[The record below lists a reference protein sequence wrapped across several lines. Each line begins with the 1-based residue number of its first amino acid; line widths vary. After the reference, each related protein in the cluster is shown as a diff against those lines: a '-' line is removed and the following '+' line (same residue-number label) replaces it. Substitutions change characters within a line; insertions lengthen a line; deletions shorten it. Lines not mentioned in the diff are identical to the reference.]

1 MSALSLPVHDAKIVA
16 AENELI
22 VPRYPRISI
31 GRFSCS
37 IVVFAIGIAFALPL
51 LWMVLASFDKTA
63 SWDVKWPDWTLKN
76 FSVVLAQGGLHPLLN
91 SFYLASVAT
100 IASTIFA
107 VLAAYPLARR
117 EVPFKQT
124 YLLVTLFA
132 SGLPVTVMLVPLY
145 QMYVE
150 LGLADSLFW
159 TGMFLAA
166 SSIPFSMWL
175 MKNFIE
181 SVPYELEE
189 AAMME
194 GAGSLRVLCQVVL
207 PLIVPGLAVTAIIC
221 FANAWGAFAV
231 PLVLNF
237 SSGSTPGAIAIYQF
251 QSAFTIQIGPLA
263 AYSLMFSIPVLVLYL
278 LVSRHLRGA
287 YSFGG
292 GLKG

>member
-1 MSALSLPVHDAKIVA
+1 MSAGSA
-16 AENELI
+16 AYQEHELI

-37 IVVFAIGIAFALPL
+37 VVVLAIGIAFMLPL
-51 LWMVLASFDKTA
+51 LWMVLASFDNTA
-63 SWDVKWPDWTLKN
+63 GWNVKWPDWTFKN
-76 FSVVLAQGGLHPLLN
+76 FVKVFSQGGLRPLLN
-91 SFYLASVAT
+91 SFYLAAVAT
-100 IASTIFA
+100 ITSTIFA

-117 EVPFKQT
+117 EVPFKQA
-124 YLLVTLFA
+124 YLLITLFA

-150 LGLADSLFW
+150 LGLVNSLFW

-181 SVPYELEE
+181 AVPYELEE

-194 GAGSLRVLCQVVL
+194 GAGSLRILFQVVL
-207 PLIVPGLAVTAIIC
+207 PLVIPGLAVTAIIC

-237 SSGSTPGAIAIYQF
+237 STESTAGAIAVYQY
-251 QSAFTIQIGPLA
+251 QSAFAIQIGPLA
-263 AYSLMFSIPVLVLYL
+263 AYSLMFSIPVLLLYL

-292 GLKG
+292 GIKG